1 MAKLDVKNV
10 VRTLFW
16 AGGEWNVVCGKLLNG
31 RGVEWAQEG
40 HGQNLTVGT
49 VRLWISWRFCVDSMG
64 FHRL

>member
-1 MAKLDVKNV
+1 MDVKNV

-40 HGQNLTVGT
+40 HGLNELLEATPSQSTVG
-49 VRLWISWRFCVDSMG
+49 VEQLSIRHKHGED
-64 FHRL
+64 H